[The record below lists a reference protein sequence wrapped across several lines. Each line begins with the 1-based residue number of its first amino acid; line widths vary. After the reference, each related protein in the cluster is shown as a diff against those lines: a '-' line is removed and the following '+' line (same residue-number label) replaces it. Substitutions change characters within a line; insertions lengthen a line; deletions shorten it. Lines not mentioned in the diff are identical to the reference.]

1 MPSGTARRPSWL
13 KAPPRSCRVVSVMV
27 VASVP
32 RHELHVTVVHADTGK
47 LIRDLELDPDRDY
60 PP

>member
-1 MPSGTARRPSWL
+1 
-13 KAPPRSCRVVSVMV
+13 MV

-60 PP
+60 QP